1 LEKRIQD
8 LGEPLQ
14 GNPDPDHDTRRRD
27 LKKAVANL
35 NQLKKLLADV
45 TNAEKNYENKPSL
58 ENMAT
63 LTEARKALAQYQ
75 GRPYQ

>member
-8 LGEPLQ
+8 LEEPLQ
-14 GNPDPDHDTRRRD
+14 GNPDPDPITRRRD
-27 LKKAVANL
+27 LNEAVANL

-45 TNAEKNYENKPSL
+45 TNAEKNYENKQNL
-58 ENMAT
+58 KNMAT
-63 LTEARKALAQYQ
+63 LREARKALAQYQ